1 MPVVTTA
8 AVTAAPQGNSAPASR
23 PSLLRQFAS
32 WWVPPRRV
40 KPTKAGWLFTGLSAA
55 VAIAALNT
63 GNNVLYILLGLHFGI
78 VTTSGLWS
86 ETVLRKLDA
95 EFAPPSWL
103 PAGVPVTLR
112 YRFDLRGRRLPAY
125 LLQVFPDIRR
135 DGDIPVT
142 FWQRWRRSRWW
153 TPLYRKESG
162 VRVVSSPWIRHLPK
176 GETVEGHVEVQF
188 DRRGIYRL
196 LHAETGTMFPF
207 GIIEKRRRN
216 DQNVELVVA
225 PPLADASDLDT
236 AESAGTDSETAG
248 RRLDPAGE
256 FDGLRPFQAGD
267 SPRLISWKTTARTG
281 QLTVRLHREV
291 LSPEIAVVLEPFTGR
306 PEELANPPEQRR
318 LDRQVSIARTLVE
331 TLRSEGYRVQLH
343 DSPQA
348 SSGLSD
354 AEARLLAAWQGEGL
368 PQPPAAK
375 GPGDR
380 VTVTR
385 TGKIVKA
392 G

>member
-1 MPVVTTA
+1 VTTA
-8 AVTAAPQGNSAPASR
+8 AVSPAPAAAASSPK

-40 KPTKAGWLFTGLSAA
+40 NPTKAGWLFTGLSAA

-95 EFAPPSWL
+95 EFVPPPWL
-103 PAGVPVTLR
+103 PAGAAVTLR

-135 DGDIPVT
+135 DGDVPQT

-162 VRVVSSPWIRHLPK
+162 VRIVSSPWIRHLPK
-176 GETVEGHVEVQF
+176 NEVVEGHVEVQF
-188 DRRGIYRL
+188 DRRGLYRL
-196 LHAETGTMFPF
+196 LHAESGTVFPF

-216 DQNVELVVA
+216 DQNLELVVA
-225 PPLADASDLDT
+225 PPLVDASEL
-236 AESAGTDSETAG
+236 ESAGSAGADSEAAG

-291 LSPEIAVVLEPFTGR
+291 LSPELAVVLEPFSGR

-331 TLRSEGYRVQLH
+331 SLRSEGYRVQLH

-348 SSGLSD
+348 RSGLSD
-354 AEARLLAAWQGEGL
+354 AEARLLAAWQGERL
-368 PQPPAAK
+368 PEPSAS
-375 GPGDR
+375 GTSGGR
-380 VTVTR
+380 IMVTR
-385 TGKIVKA
+385 TGKIVQA